1 MPFPWK
7 VKSRRY
13 RSLSVSR
20 KRVLVG
26 DADEIV
32 LALILHILQRQGYAV
47 DVTIEAAEF
56 TRRLRAGR
64 YDAVLV
70 DPAVSPGGAQW
81 IRDLVAAMPE
91 LRRVTSSR
99 SGRRCES
106 RSSSGFSSIRFTT
119 AQSSRIR
126 TCRVDFCSAHSFSP
140 FRSAPRPRF

>member
-1 MPFPWK
+1 
-7 VKSRRY
+7 
-13 RSLSVSR
+13 LSVSR

-47 DVTIEAAEF
+47 DVTTEAAEL

-91 LRRVTSSR
+91 LRNRLIVAGSAA
-99 SGRRCES
+99 GCELPV
-106 RSSSGFSSIRFTT
+106 RATLRKPLEFGLLIDTVHDC
-119 AQSSRIR
+119 AEQ
-126 TCRVDFCSAHSFSP
+126 
-140 FRSAPRPRF
+140 